1 MDREF
6 PQVGRLQSTRG
17 FSLTGRPYV
26 FETPIVPKGKRSA
39 FKKKRAKGGKIIY
52 DNPRARYHR
61 NINLQGTN
69 PKLRRNTPNV
79 GANNNFGGG
88 LSRGGYGDFTANSLE
103 RLQDRRIEAEA
114 NKIEQLVENELKKR
128 NAIRRVNLPQIKD
141 KREPP
146 PLPPQV
152 IKEVEAGEKGGVVEE
167 PDSPRAVKEEDIPVG
182 VSPVIQS
189 YTKEEGKPKKSR
201 LGQKDK
207 RDLSSQALRDILAEE
222 INVEFAGKGEF
233 PEINIPERERGGE
246 ERYSLRRQRADISYE
261 EPTLSGEESG
271 ATTESEFDPSEVQ
284 SPKPRRKRR
293 GGRRRVLAE
302 ESDIEQLQRETIV
315 PPKDTERVGGSKQDF
330 DADLI
335 PDIIGEG
342 IGQTETELK
351 KKSRRRKFL
360 EGARKVFTNNPLT
373 SSVGQDVV
381 NELSGNDGAVWVD
394 NPILEK
400 ELTQEEREFEIAGLD
415 LE

>member
-26 FETPIVPKGKRSA
+26 FETPIVPKGKKSA

-88 LSRGGYGDFTANSLE
+88 LSRVGYGDFTANSLE

-114 NKIEQLVENELKKR
+114 NRIEQLVENELKKR
-128 NAIRRVNLPQIKD
+128 NAIRRANLPIIKD

-146 PLPPQV
+146 PLPQEIV
-152 IKEVEAGEKGGVVEE
+152 KEVEAGEKGGVVEE
-167 PDSPRAVKEEDIPVG
+167 PISPREEKEEEIPVG

-189 YTKEEGKPKKSR
+189 FTKEEGKPKKSR

-207 RDLSSQALRDILAEE
+207 KDVIDLRTEE
-222 INVEFAGKGEF
+222 PF
-233 PEINIPERERGGE
+233 IPERERGGE
-246 ERYSLRRQRADISYE
+246 GRYSLRSQRADISYE

-284 SPKPRRKRR
+284 TTPKPRRKRR
-293 GGRRRVLAE
+293 GGRRRVIAE

-315 PPKDTERVGGSKQDF
+315 PPKDSEKVGGSKQDF

-342 IGQTETELK
+342 IGQTERELK

-360 EGARKVFTNNPLT
+360 EGAKKVFTNNPLT

-381 NELSGNDGAVWVD
+381 NDLSGNDGAVWVD
-394 NPILEK
+394 NPVLER